1 MSSSGLKA
9 FFKTQKVAAI
19 DDADSKKLYEISN
32 GKLAVEQKTD
42 DPNCD
47 NVKREKSSKVKIKS
61 GKSKVNNNQKLSFVQ
76 ISTTCNRATVESTEQ
91 RDLIEVEKQLS
102 KKNTREASSIKTTVG
117 KKEPRQ
123 LEKRTV
129 AANKKRVVVQSGSL
143 PILLSTDHHDTDHNR
158 NDPLKSSTPP
168 NGVPVV
174 EAVGEVKIENGENLI
189 RTSTKIGNSKKNS
202 TKKKNSCN
210 SRQITEFFTVRKSG
224 RKTASELQEEKFDKL
239 KKAILSVC
247 QDGLEVCEFPVKGRG
262 VIATKK
268 FYRDDFVVE
277 YRGELIDINEAQRRE
292 RDYQNSSQVG
302 CYMYYFSYKGKRYCV
317 DATPE
322 SSHFG
327 RLLNHSAKDPNVKSK
342 IVNIDDNPRIIFV
355 AKRDVEIGEELLY
368 DYGDRRKDAIRAHPW
383 LVERIFIHCPQRDAD
398 QYVVTNDA
406 LNALIALGIFCFE
419 SNFQHDKKII
429 PYIISLLEN
438 LMTTNFVYTG
448 AESVK
453 FKTILAEKYVF
464 YLNCILNEIA
474 WRNESW
480 KENIFRAQF
489 DIFDSMCSLCK
500 SLLTKN
506 DLTMEEKISLIRTV
520 CLLVGFFRCFGRC
533 SAMDKAALICQI
545 FPQKLT
551 AVAKDLSQKSSTF
564 DFQQKSVLPSE
575 TAIPFVLIKS
585 VPLAKSDKEAK
596 QSNGDKYYAKFR
608 EQFQSAIQLS
618 NVSLYFK
625 ERYFIADV
633 SNIDLKQFQIILDK
647 LTNFLNSEL
656 LTKLDIYAMDIHMD
670 GKLLHFT
677 YSTISEI
684 VVLVQL
690 SFLKDCVQSF
700 ANNHILDDQITGSD
714 LQKQIMKF
722 VLNCFTY
729 SQMDLNA
736 KHDSTS
742 KKVYAENVQ
751 KFKNLALSNGL
762 AVELLVMV
770 IDETEADNVCY
781 RIIENLNNIH
791 GHRILSAQVL
801 LILVSLDA
809 LGCLAERFPC
819 LSTTVIV
826 SSLLNFLTDPSPALL
841 KLYDLHKKRENSDL
855 LKKKNTARQSEMN
868 CIQRFSSDFEKI
880 RQTAINSLCRGLKNG
895 LSVDLECINAC
906 LASISTSL
914 YVAKTG
920 EQHSGL
926 IMQNA
931 IFALGGM
938 GVWLCDMPSVS
949 SDILQIFQQKFTN
962 PVSSMDVLIIH
973 QLSEMI
979 LAGCTVIYSEVMK
992 MFNKVTMESW
1002 SSSYTSSEDSGGNI
1016 YRHVSLAVINAFYNL
1031 AENIEGEAQKNDLLI
1046 RLLELFVQL
1055 GLEGKRIS
1063 EKISSTAVKASSNAG
1078 NLGVLIP
1085 IIAALMRRMSFIA
1098 DPRPRLHKLFRDFWS
1113 YCVVMGFTVECS
1125 GLWPQTWYD
1134 GACTIAEN
1142 SPVLIFTD
1150 NLRLLVKG
1158 SAISSDSVN
1167 PTDLQELRNSLLSQL
1182 GHPAEVVALVNKME
1196 FAQSIRKDKS
1206 GIWTCMIAIALQVFK
1221 QYVRSAE
1228 QRRGDCRLK
1237 ADLERHAQF
1246 LLVEFNSVFPEIRKC
1261 ADRCLSLLVDTFP
1274 HLLWDRT
1281 LLHTILVILQLL
1293 HQSTF
1298 GDPNIDCKQLPVM
1311 DLPWNICLTDTVEER
1326 RKVCNDFA
1334 AKCQQILQEAI
1345 TWAPSVTRSHL
1356 QQYISSRSVSAVS
1369 YLKHHHGLSLTVQSL
1384 LDAAQHHV
1392 CKAALLTD
1400 VESTSCFVSSISI
1413 QNYHLGEVIY
1423 LLLALQHLKRYQF
1436 VVAQVGGMLAE
1447 MLPSGQSV
1455 RSLADRLLAEYDQAC
1470 REDDLELLKRSLM
1483 RICALFI
1490 LEKDV
1495 CRRLL
1500 KSICCAP
1507 VNRYCEEVMELSV
1520 SCWEW
1525 ILTAKPEIEIEF
1537 FQELSYAWKLLADLK
1552 LGIFRED
1559 PPLFDPSAVHGE
1571 NQLNPN
1577 PPLVKP
1583 HKILIRFLS
1592 ENISVAKFCNQD
1604 LVDIFLII
1612 FMQSLNLAIGS
1623 GPGVT
1628 VKDVYFHNVATKGC
1642 LFSRHVAAVGA
1653 RFHFLTSALGLLQSG
1668 SFTCGTVKCLLRK
1681 RIFAVA
1687 LDYFAVAPQCPT
1699 QDSNALSEDISL
1711 LINFWKAVHADRKY
1725 LNRNMFGNFDNYTVD
1740 SGKSQPSVVRIQDQ
1754 SLGRAESVQS
1764 HRSGQ
1769 SNFPITASFSASQ
1782 RYWAN
1787 IATLTSYRKPPIR
1800 NQANTMK
1807 FADDFLENSLREFLR
1822 NRNLI
1827 LNLVGN
1833 EIERLVAW
1841 YNPQGLP
1848 EKVLPGEDIVEQFRM
1863 KIFPD
1868 LIAENK
1874 IMKDCVRLLW
1884 DICPTIAIYIPARFK
1899 NLESVKSELGRLVR
1913 SNPALVRHIPA
1924 ALPYLAT
1931 VQTIENNGS
1940 EQIKN
1945 CNFQLDHMLMW
1956 APVSPA
1962 CALSF
1967 FSRQYPSHP
1976 TTAQYAIRVLKE
1988 YHPSVLLSYIPQIIQ
2003 AVRYDP
2009 FNCVAEFI
2017 LSMAKKSQL
2026 LAHQFIWNMQTNMYL
2041 DEEGKQKDPVLY
2053 EKLNSIMA
2061 DLINSLSGE
2070 AKRFYEKEFQF
2081 FGEITAI
2088 SAEIKAFPKGQER
2101 KDACL
2106 RALSRIKVVQGCY
2119 LPSDPEAV
2127 VVDIDY
2133 SSGTPMQS
2141 AAKAPFL
2148 ARFKVKRCGGEQVE
2162 KLGQEAIDE
2171 SVDANDN
2178 EQPSDIFWQAAIF
2191 KVGDD
2196 VRQEFSYV
2204 IIAELKT
2211 CWPELKLVTGRPRH
2225 PQSQGAVERL
2235 NGVVQDKLAIWMRE
2249 NGCKRWSM
2257 GLKFVQWQINVS
2269 VHETTGQSPFKVT
2282 FGEEPRIGLESYVLP
2297 KSLVDAAKTEEEIE
2311 EFLTSHEANDED
2323 SQNYTLRVPDVD
2335 HGPADPKIFL
2345 AIVMAE
2351 CEGFY
2356 YTVGCREGKLA
2367 SKFTAADL
2375 QVISENILSI
2385 DEVPDTEI
2393 PLRTADMLALQLM
2406 ELCLHVF
2413 KSIGLNVYLYPYRV
2427 VATAPGCGVIQCVPN
2442 SKSRDQLGR
2451 QTDFGLYEYF
2461 LTKFGDETSESFQNA
2476 RRNFIQSMAAY
2487 SVFSFLL
2494 QIKDRHNGNIMLDTE
2509 GHIIHIDFGFM
2520 FESSPGGNLGFE
2532 PDFKLSGEMVAIMGG
2547 KMEAAPFRWFMDLC
2561 VKAFLA
2567 MRSHRETFSSLIS
2580 LMLDTGLP
2588 CFRGRTI
2595 QLLQDRFA
2603 PHKSEKE
2610 AAQYMLQI
2618 VRNCFLNLR
2627 SKMYDQLQYFQ
2638 NEIPY

>member
-19 DDADSKKLYEISN
+19 DDADSKKNYEISN

-47 NVKREKSSKVKIKS
+47 NVKREKSSKVKVKS
-61 GKSKVNNNQKLSFVQ
+61 GKSKVNNNQKLLSVQ

-143 PILLSTDHHDTDHNR
+143 PILLSTDHHDTDHNG

-168 NGVPVV
+168 NRVPVV

-302 CYMYYFSYKGKRYCV
+302 CYIV

-618 NVSLYFK
+618 NGWKITAFYLF
-625 ERYFIADV
+625 D
-633 SNIDLKQFQIILDK
+633 
-647 LTNFLNSEL
+647 
-656 LTKLDIYAMDIHMD
+656 
-670 GKLLHFT
+670 HFGNCR
-677 YSTISEI
+677 SCSA
-684 VVLVQL
+684 V
-690 SFLKDCVQSF
+690 
-700 ANNHILDDQITGSD
+700 
-714 LQKQIMKF
+714 IMKF

-1196 FAQSIRKDKS
+1196 FAQCPFCVWKLCVLSIRKIPQQCISFLAICERSKLGIFFISSFLFQIIFFFLQSYSYFSRSIRKDKS

-1413 QNYHLGEVIY
+1413 QNYHLGE
-1423 LLLALQHLKRYQF
+1423 HLKRYQF

-1628 VKDVYFHNVATKGC
+1628 VKDVYFHNVVTKGC

-1740 SGKSQPSVVRIQDQ
+1740 SGKSQASVGRIQDQ

-1833 EIERLVAW
+1833 EIERLIAW

-1940 EQIKN
+1940 E
-1945 CNFQLDHMLMW
+1945 LDHMLMW

-2053 EKLNSIMA
+2053 EKLNSIMT

-2196 VRQEFSYV
+2196 VRQ
-2204 IIAELKT
+2204 
-2211 CWPELKLVTGRPRH
+2211 
-2225 PQSQGAVERL
+2225 
-2235 NGVVQDKLAIWMRE
+2235 
-2249 NGCKRWSM
+2249 
-2257 GLKFVQWQINVS
+2257 
-2269 VHETTGQSPFKVT
+2269 
-2282 FGEEPRIGLESYVLP
+2282 
-2297 KSLVDAAKTEEEIE
+2297 
-2311 EFLTSHEANDED
+2311 
-2323 SQNYTLRVPDVD
+2323 
-2335 HGPADPKIFL
+2335 
-2345 AIVMAE
+2345 
-2351 CEGFY
+2351 
-2356 YTVGCREGKLA
+2356 
-2367 SKFTAADL
+2367 
-2375 QVISENILSI
+2375 
-2385 DEVPDTEI
+2385 
-2393 PLRTADMLALQLM
+2393 DMLALQLM

>member
-9 FFKTQKVAAI
+9 FFKTQKIAAI

-47 NVKREKSSKVKIKS
+47 NVKREKCSKVKIKS

-158 NDPLKSSTPP
+158 NDPLKSSTSP

-1196 FAQSIRKDKS
+1196 FAQCVYLLAVLRLETLRSVYSENSTAVHLIFGYLREKQAWHFFISSFLFQIIFFFLQSYSYFSRSIRKDKS

-1293 HQSTF
+1293 HQSTS

-1413 QNYHLGEVIY
+1413 QNYHLGE
-1423 LLLALQHLKRYQF
+1423 HLKRYQF

-1455 RSLADRLLAEYDQAC
+1455 GSLADRLLAEYDQAC

-1500 KSICCAP
+1500 KLICCAP

-1800 NQANTMK
+1800 NQANSERIQFFQFVVFFNAYVSMK

-1899 NLESVKSELGRLVR
+1899 NLESVKSELGRLVK

-1940 EQIKN
+1940 E
-1945 CNFQLDHMLMW
+1945 LDHMLMW

-1976 TTAQYAIRVLKE
+1976 TTAQYAIRVLKQ

-2196 VRQEFSYV
+2196 VRQ
-2204 IIAELKT
+2204 
-2211 CWPELKLVTGRPRH
+2211 
-2225 PQSQGAVERL
+2225 
-2235 NGVVQDKLAIWMRE
+2235 
-2249 NGCKRWSM
+2249 
-2257 GLKFVQWQINVS
+2257 
-2269 VHETTGQSPFKVT
+2269 
-2282 FGEEPRIGLESYVLP
+2282 
-2297 KSLVDAAKTEEEIE
+2297 
-2311 EFLTSHEANDED
+2311 
-2323 SQNYTLRVPDVD
+2323 
-2335 HGPADPKIFL
+2335 
-2345 AIVMAE
+2345 
-2351 CEGFY
+2351 
-2356 YTVGCREGKLA
+2356 
-2367 SKFTAADL
+2367 
-2375 QVISENILSI
+2375 
-2385 DEVPDTEI
+2385 
-2393 PLRTADMLALQLM
+2393 DMLALQLM

>member
-1 MSSSGLKA
+1 
-9 FFKTQKVAAI
+9 
-19 DDADSKKLYEISN
+19 
-32 GKLAVEQKTD
+32 
-42 DPNCD
+42 
-47 NVKREKSSKVKIKS
+47 
-61 GKSKVNNNQKLSFVQ
+61 
-76 ISTTCNRATVESTEQ
+76 
-91 RDLIEVEKQLS
+91 
-102 KKNTREASSIKTTVG
+102 
-117 KKEPRQ
+117 
-123 LEKRTV
+123 
-129 AANKKRVVVQSGSL
+129 
-143 PILLSTDHHDTDHNR
+143 
-158 NDPLKSSTPP
+158 
-168 NGVPVV
+168 
-174 EAVGEVKIENGENLI
+174 
-189 RTSTKIGNSKKNS
+189 
-202 TKKKNSCN
+202 
-210 SRQITEFFTVRKSG
+210 
-224 RKTASELQEEKFDKL
+224 
-239 KKAILSVC
+239 
-247 QDGLEVCEFPVKGRG
+247 
-262 VIATKK
+262 
-268 FYRDDFVVE
+268 
-277 YRGELIDINEAQRRE
+277 
-292 RDYQNSSQVG
+292 
-302 CYMYYFSYKGKRYCV
+302 
-317 DATPE
+317 
-322 SSHFG
+322 
-327 RLLNHSAKDPNVKSK
+327 
-342 IVNIDDNPRIIFV
+342 
-355 AKRDVEIGEELLY
+355 
-368 DYGDRRKDAIRAHPW
+368 
-383 LVERIFIHCPQRDAD
+383 
-398 QYVVTNDA
+398 
-406 LNALIALGIFCFE
+406 
-419 SNFQHDKKII
+419 
-429 PYIISLLEN
+429 
-438 LMTTNFVYTG
+438 MTTNFVHTG

-453 FKTILAEKYVF
+453 FKTILAERYVF

-474 WRNESW
+474 WRSESW
-480 KENIFRAQF
+480 KENIFRVQF

-564 DFQQKSVLPSE
+564 DFQQQKSVLPSE
-575 TAIPFVLIKS
+575 TSIPFVLIKS

-618 NVSLYFK
+618 N

-722 VLNCFTY
+722 VLSCFTY

-855 LKKKNTARQSEMN
+855 LKKKNAGRQSEMN

-1113 YCVVMGFTVECS
+1113 YCVVMGFTVEGS

-1196 FAQSIRKDKS
+1196 FAQCVYLLAVLRLETLRSVYSENSTAVHLIFGYLREKSIRKDKS

-1293 HQSTF
+1293 HQSTS

-1384 LDAAQHHV
+1384 LDAAQHDV

-1413 QNYHLGEVIY
+1413 QNYHLGEV
-1423 LLLALQHLKRYQF
+1423 
-1436 VVAQVGGMLAE
+1436 GGMLAE

-1455 RSLADRLLAEYDQAC
+1455 RSLADRLLAEYDRAC
-1470 REDDLELLKRSLM
+1470 REDDLKLLKRSLM

-1740 SGKSQPSVVRIQDQ
+1740 SGKSQASVRIQDQ

-1800 NQANTMK
+1800 NQSNTMK
-1807 FADDFLENSLREFLR
+1807 FADDFLENSLKEFLR
-1822 NRNLI
+1822 NRSLI

-1874 IMKDCVRLLW
+1874 IMKDC
-1884 DICPTIAIYIPARFK
+1884 IQ

-1940 EQIKN
+1940 E
-1945 CNFQLDHMLMW
+1945 LDHMLMW

-2088 SAEIKAFPKGQER
+2088 SAEIKPFPKGQER

-2178 EQPSDIFWQAAIF
+2178 EQPTSDIFWQAAIF

-2196 VRQEFSYV
+2196 VRQ
-2204 IIAELKT
+2204 
-2211 CWPELKLVTGRPRH
+2211 
-2225 PQSQGAVERL
+2225 
-2235 NGVVQDKLAIWMRE
+2235 
-2249 NGCKRWSM
+2249 
-2257 GLKFVQWQINVS
+2257 
-2269 VHETTGQSPFKVT
+2269 
-2282 FGEEPRIGLESYVLP
+2282 
-2297 KSLVDAAKTEEEIE
+2297 
-2311 EFLTSHEANDED
+2311 
-2323 SQNYTLRVPDVD
+2323 
-2335 HGPADPKIFL
+2335 
-2345 AIVMAE
+2345 
-2351 CEGFY
+2351 
-2356 YTVGCREGKLA
+2356 
-2367 SKFTAADL
+2367 
-2375 QVISENILSI
+2375 
-2385 DEVPDTEI
+2385 
-2393 PLRTADMLALQLM
+2393 DMLALQLM

-2413 KSIGLNVYLYPYRV
+2413 KSVGLNVYLYPYRV

-2627 SKMYDQLQYFQ
+2627 SKISTLDDLRAALDSDRNHRQSCLMRVSEKWTKYDRVVEQLLEVSETAESIDTLIDERETLNDELMELRMKADHDSGIQIKEDPETK
-2638 NEIPY
+2638 EIEQSTPSNVRLPKLEISKYNGDPHDWQRFHEEFSNSIHTNKNLSTIEKFSYLRSLLIGNAAAAIEGLR

>member
-9 FFKTQKVAAI
+9 FFKTQKIAAI
-19 DDADSKKLYEISN
+19 HDADSKVNGICN
-32 GKLAVEQKTD
+32 GKLAVKQKTD
-42 DPNCD
+42 DPNYD
-47 NVKREKSSKVKIKS
+47 HVKQEKNSKVKLKN
-61 GKSKVNNNQKLSFVQ
+61 GKNKMNNNQKLSSVRS
-76 ISTTCNRATVESTEQ
+76 STTSDKAVESTEQ
-91 RDLIEVEKQLS
+91 RDALEVEKQLD
-102 KKNTREASSIKTTVG
+102 KKNAKETSSVKTTVG

-123 LEKRTV
+123 LEKKT
-129 AANKKRVVVQSGSL
+129 ATANKRVVVLSESL
-143 PILLSTDHHDTDHNR
+143 PILTSLLSTDHHHHHHHHQQQQQQQQQQQHHICHNK
-158 NDPLKSSTPP
+158 NDPAKSSTPP
-168 NGVPVV
+168 NGAPVV
-174 EAVGEVKIENGENLI
+174 KAISEVKIENGENLN
-189 RTSTKIGNSKKNS
+189 RTSTKAGNSKKNS
-202 TKKKNSCN
+202 AKKKNSCN

-239 KKAILSVC
+239 KKAILSDC

-277 YRGELIDINEAQRRE
+277 YRGELIDSNEAQRRE

-383 LVERIFIHCPQRDAD
+383 LVERIFIHCPQLDAD

-438 LMTTNFVYTG
+438 LMTTNFVHTG
-448 AESVK
+448 PESVK
-453 FKTILAEKYVF
+453 FKTILAERYVF

-474 WRNESW
+474 WRSEIW
-480 KENIFRAQF
+480 KEKILHAQF
-489 DIFDSMCSLCK
+489 DIFDSMCLLCK
-500 SLLTKN
+500 SLLSKSE
-506 DLTMEEKISLIRTV
+506 LTMEEKTSLIRTV

-551 AVAKDLSQKSSTF
+551 AVAKDLSQLSTKSTF
-564 DFQQKSVLPSE
+564 DVQQKSSVLPSE
-575 TAIPFVLIKS
+575 TAIPFILIKS
-585 VPLAKSDKEAK
+585 VPLAKFDKEAK

-608 EQFQSAIQLS
+608 ERFQSAIQLS
-618 NVSLYFK
+618 N

-656 LTKLDIYAMDIHMD
+656 LTKLDIHAMDIHVD

-677 YSTISEI
+677 YSTISEV

-722 VLNCFTY
+722 VLSCFTY

-742 KKVYAENVQ
+742 KKMYTENIQ

-770 IDETEADNVCY
+770 IDETEADSICY

-809 LGCLAERFPC
+809 LGCLAERFPF
-819 LSTTVIV
+819 LATTVIV

-841 KLYDLHKKRENSDL
+841 KLYDLHKKHENLDL
-855 LKKKNTARQSEMN
+855 LKKKNAARQSEMN

-880 RQTAINSLCRGLKNG
+880 RQTAINSLCRGLKKG

-920 EQHSGL
+920 EQHSSL

-979 LAGCTVIYSEVMK
+979 LAGCTGIYSEVMK
-992 MFNKVTMESW
+992 MFNKVTLESW

-1085 IIAALMRRMSFIA
+1085 IIAALMRRMPFIA

-1113 YCVVMGFTVECS
+1113 YCVVMGFTVEGS

-1196 FAQSIRKDKS
+1196 FAQCVYLSIRKDKS

-1221 QYVRSAE
+1221 EYVRSAE
-1228 QRRGDCRLK
+1228 ERRGDCRLK

-1293 HQSTF
+1293 HQSTS

-1356 QQYISSRSVSAVS
+1356 QQYISSRSVTTVS

-1384 LDAAQHHV
+1384 LDAAQQHV
-1392 CKAALLTD
+1392 CKAALPAD

-1413 QNYHLGEVIY
+1413 QNYHLGEV
-1423 LLLALQHLKRYQF
+1423 
-1436 VVAQVGGMLAE
+1436 GGMLAE

-1455 RSLADRLLAEYDQAC
+1455 QLLTDKLLAEYDQAC
-1470 REDDLELLKRSLM
+1470 SEDDLELLKRSLM

-1571 NQLNPN
+1571 NHLNLN

-1583 HKILIRFLS
+1583 HKIFIQFLS

-1604 LVDIFLII
+1604 LVDIFLVI

-1699 QDSNALSEDISL
+1699 QDSNALSEDILL

-1725 LNRNMFGNFDNYTVD
+1725 LNRDMFENFETYTVD
-1740 SGKSQPSVVRIQDQ
+1740 SSKSQASVRIHGQ
-1754 SLGRAESVQS
+1754 SLGRAESMQS
-1764 HRSGQ
+1764 YRSGQ
-1769 SNFPITASFSASQ
+1769 SNFPNTASFSASQ
-1782 RYWAN
+1782 RYWTN
-1787 IATLTSYRKPPIR
+1787 IATLTSYRKPPIQ
-1800 NQANTMK
+1800 NQSNTVK
-1807 FADDFLENSLREFLR
+1807 FADDFLENSLREFLKK
-1822 NRNLI
+1822 RNLI

-1841 YNPQGLP
+1841 YNPLGLP

-1884 DICPTIAIYIPARFK
+1884 DICPTIAIYMPARFK
-1899 NLESVKSELGRLVR
+1899 NLESIKSELGRLVR

-1940 EQIKN
+1940 EVKLN
-1945 CNFQLDHMLMW
+1945 HMLMW

-1976 TTAQYAIRVLKE
+1976 TTAQYAIRVLKQ

-2009 FNCVAEFI
+2009 FSCVAEFI

-2061 DLINSLSGE
+2061 DVSNSSPMQFAEPERFAKFDKIFDFQLINSLSGE

-2088 SAEIKAFPKGQER
+2088 SAEIKSFPKGQER

-2162 KLGQEAIDE
+2162 KLGQGAINE
-2171 SVDANDN
+2171 SMDLNDS

-2196 VRQEFSYV
+2196 VRQ
-2204 IIAELKT
+2204 
-2211 CWPELKLVTGRPRH
+2211 
-2225 PQSQGAVERL
+2225 
-2235 NGVVQDKLAIWMRE
+2235 
-2249 NGCKRWSM
+2249 
-2257 GLKFVQWQINVS
+2257 
-2269 VHETTGQSPFKVT
+2269 
-2282 FGEEPRIGLESYVLP
+2282 
-2297 KSLVDAAKTEEEIE
+2297 
-2311 EFLTSHEANDED
+2311 
-2323 SQNYTLRVPDVD
+2323 
-2335 HGPADPKIFL
+2335 
-2345 AIVMAE
+2345 
-2351 CEGFY
+2351 
-2356 YTVGCREGKLA
+2356 
-2367 SKFTAADL
+2367 
-2375 QVISENILSI
+2375 
-2385 DEVPDTEI
+2385 
-2393 PLRTADMLALQLM
+2393 DMLALQLM